1 MKKLMTLICALFCM
15 TQVYAANP
23 VKQWGQLQV
32 KGAQLC
38 DQSGNP
44 VVLRGVSLGW
54 HNIWPRF
61 YNKNAVK
68 WLVQDW
74 HANIIR
80 AAMGIQI
87 DDNYLE
93 NPDFALK
100 CITQVVDAAIKNDT
114 YVIIDWHAH
123 KMHTAEAKAFF
134 GKMAQKYGKYPHVLY
149 ELYNEPV
156 EDKWEDLKV
165 YAKTII
171 TEIRKYDPDNIIL
184 MGCPHWDQDIDI
196 VAKSP
201 IEGVENV
208 MYTLHF
214 YAATH
219 KDYLRDKL
227 EAAVRSGLPVFVS
240 ECAGMEASGNGP
252 LAPDEYQKWLDV
264 MEKNKVS
271 WVNWSVSDKDET
283 CSMLLPRA
291 KATGNWTDDLI
302 KPWGKMVKQA
312 LKKYNR

>member
-1 MKKLMTLICALFCM
+1 MTIIAAIFCM
-15 TQVYAANP
+15 AQLYATNP

-61 YNKNAVK
+61 YNKQAVK
-68 WLVQDW
+68 WLANDW

-87 DDNYLE
+87 EDNYLE
-93 NPDFALK
+93 NPDFAMK

-123 KMHTAEAKAFF
+123 KMHTEEAKAFF
-134 GKMAQKYGKYPHVLY
+134 GKMAQKYGKYPNVLY
-149 ELYNEPV
+149 ELYNEPI

-171 TEIRKYDPDNIIL
+171 SEIRKYDPDNIIL
-184 MGCPHWDQDIDI
+184 MGCPHWDQD
-196 VAKSP
+196 
-201 IEGVENV
+201 
-208 MYTLHF
+208 
-214 YAATH
+214 
-219 KDYLRDKL
+219 
-227 EAAVRSGLPVFVS
+227 
-240 ECAGMEASGNGP
+240 
-252 LAPDEYQKWLDV
+252 
-264 MEKNKVS
+264 
-271 WVNWSVSDKDET
+271 
-283 CSMLLPRA
+283 
-291 KATGNWTDDLI
+291 
-302 KPWGKMVKQA
+302 
-312 LKKYNR
+312 

>member
-1 MKKLMTLICALFCM
+1 MTIIVAIFCM
-15 TQVYAANP
+15 AQLYAASP

-61 YNKNAVK
+61 YNKQAVK
-68 WLVQDW
+68 WLATDW
-74 HANIIR
+74 HTSIIR

-87 DDNYLE
+87 EDNYLE
-93 NPDFALK
+93 NPDFAMK
-100 CITQVVDAAIKNDT
+100 CITQVVDAAIKNGT

-123 KMHTAEAKAFF
+123 KMHTEEAKTFF
-134 GKMAQKYGKYPHVLY
+134 SKMAQKYGKYPNVLY

-184 MGCPHWDQDIDI
+184 MGCPHWD
-196 VAKSP
+196 
-201 IEGVENV
+201 
-208 MYTLHF
+208 
-214 YAATH
+214 
-219 KDYLRDKL
+219 
-227 EAAVRSGLPVFVS
+227 
-240 ECAGMEASGNGP
+240 
-252 LAPDEYQKWLDV
+252 
-264 MEKNKVS
+264 
-271 WVNWSVSDKDET
+271 
-283 CSMLLPRA
+283 
-291 KATGNWTDDLI
+291 
-302 KPWGKMVKQA
+302 
-312 LKKYNR
+312 

>member
-1 MKKLMTLICALFCM
+1 MTIIVAIFCM
-15 TQVYAANP
+15 AQLYAVSP

-61 YNKNAVK
+61 YNKQAVK
-68 WLVQDW
+68 WLATDW

-87 DDNYLE
+87 EDNYLE
-93 NPDFALK
+93 NPDFAMK
-100 CITQVVDAAIKNDT
+100 CITQVVDAAIKNGT

-123 KMHTAEAKAFF
+123 KMHTEEAKAFF
-134 GKMAQKYGKYPHVLY
+134 GKMAQKYGKYPNVLY

-156 EDKWEDLKV
+156 ED
-165 YAKTII
+165 
-171 TEIRKYDPDNIIL
+171 
-184 MGCPHWDQDIDI
+184 
-196 VAKSP
+196 
-201 IEGVENV
+201 
-208 MYTLHF
+208 
-214 YAATH
+214 
-219 KDYLRDKL
+219 YLRDKL
-227 EAAVRSGLPVFVS
+227 EAAVKSGLPVFVS

-252 LAPDEYQKWLDV
+252 LAPEEYQKWLDV

-291 KATGNWTDDLI
+291 KATGNWTPDLI
-302 KPWGKMVKQA
+302 KPWGKMVKEA
-312 LKKYNR
+312 LTKYNN